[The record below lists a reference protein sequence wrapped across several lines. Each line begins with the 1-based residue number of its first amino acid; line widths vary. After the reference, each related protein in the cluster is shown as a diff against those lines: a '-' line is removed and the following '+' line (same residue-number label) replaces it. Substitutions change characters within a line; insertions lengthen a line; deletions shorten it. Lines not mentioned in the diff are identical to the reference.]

1 MFHNH
6 LTLLGAHH
14 AHIGKRQFLG
24 LGHGKQKIWKGNV
37 ILRIN
42 FNLTSL
48 IVPKDVTLLIK

>member
-24 LGHGKQKIWKGNV
+24 LGHGKQKIWKENV
-37 ILRIN
+37 ILR
-42 FNLTSL
+42 
-48 IVPKDVTLLIK
+48 KIKKNKNKEIIKIKK